1 MALGLFTESAI
12 GVHIAHGAVV
22 MHFHYFVML
31 CVLAL
36 YEDFAILALGVAY
49 VVVQHGIMGSLGPK
63 LVYGHDGG
71 NAHPW
76 HMALVHGLFVLGA
89 AAALIAN
96 WRAHAMVRLSE
107 RRNRREV
114 ERYLEVAGVLHL
126 FIDADARVRMA
137 NPMTLE
143 TLGHTAEEFI
153 GTDWF
158 DVAVPADEREA
169 RRQGFGAMKAG
180 DTDRYEV
187 DNRVLCAD
195 GSVRLVQWVITVV
208 RDDDGVVAGTLSTGT
223 DVTERRA
230 IEARLAREQRDL
242 ATLRRMA
249 QDVASLDDARQAL
262 VDGAADLTD
271 ATIAAI
277 VEPAAGGE
285 ELHCT
290 TATIESFVGDRVR
303 IGHEPSATATAF
315 VERRPVFVADEAHSQ
330 TASRRLFDAAGAKSA
345 LCQPI
350 VSGDDLLGVLVVGWR
365 DPRHA
370 LEERS
375 AELVRL
381 AADEAARAL
390 QRRAAMHRL
399 ESAALNDVLTGVPNR
414 RAFEAELPRAMARA
428 ARTGEPLALASMD
441 LNGFKALNDR
451 EGHAAGDRVLK
462 EVAAAWQNALRA
474 TDLLARIGG
483 DEFVALLP
491 MCGAGDMEIVAGR
504 LRGAVTH
511 GPGSGLGIVQW
522 DGVES
527 ATELVRRADEAL
539 YADKARGSAARL
551 ADPVRLA
558 ALDATGLLDAPSQPE
573 LDEISRMVSW
583 LLDVP
588 VATVSLV
595 DDHRQFFAG
604 ACGLPG
610 TTLGRPP
617 DAAVHELLPA
627 RGLGRPAAHR
637 ARRPRGPA
645 PARQPGD
652 RGARCHRLRRHPAHR
667 RERQRPRRPLRDRPR
682 AARLERRRHRHAA
695 TARPVRDRRARAGR
709 PRRRSDQLASRSIHF
724 ARRAG
729 SQPSKRA
736 SRPSNESSLTSI
748 ARVSA
753 RRKPLLDGVVEHR
766 LERARSSRRRRAA
779 RAACG
784 AGRGGPT

>member
-1 MALGLFTESAI
+1 MVFRLLPPGSELDTTTRAARHRGMLVVLGVQAVALAVWALAAGASVAHVAVETLPLLIAFGLAASPRITAGGRASAMALGLFTESAI

-271 ATIAAI
+271 ATIATI

-491 MCGAGDMEIVAGR
+491 MCGAGDMEVVAAR

-604 ACGLPG
+604 ACGLAG
-610 TTLGRPP
+610 TTLADRQTPLSTSFCQH
-617 DAAVHELLPA
+617 AVS
-627 RGLGRPAAHR
+627 
-637 ARRPRGPA
+637 
-645 PARQPGD
+645 
-652 RGARCHRLRRHPAHR
+652 
-667 RERQRPRRPLRDRPR
+667 
-682 AARLERRRHRHAA
+682 
-695 TARPVRDRRARAGR
+695 AGR
-709 PRRRSDQLASRSIHF
+709 PLIVRD
-724 ARRAG
+724 AR
-729 SQPSKRA
+729 
-736 SRPSNESSLTSI
+736 E
-748 ARVSA
+748 V
-753 RRKPLLDGVVEHR
+753 PLLRDNPAIEERGVIAYAGIPLIDASDNVLGVLCAIDHEPRDWSDDDIATLRR
-766 LERARSSRRRRAA
+766 LARCAIGELVQAA
-779 RAACG
+779 A
-784 AGRGGPT
+784 PPV